1 VQLAWFRLS
10 DALALVGVI
19 FANVRRG
26 KVTTTMVQP
35 SDTNEYALGSA
46 EAEQERLIRQAA
58 WLAVHTERFFSRAG
72 IGTGQRVLD
81 LGSGVG
87 DVALIAGR
95 LVGPTGE
102 VIGVER
108 NALALA
114 RAAARMRDLGLRHVR
129 FTQTDAA
136 DLPAEKPFD
145 AAVGRYILMFLR
157 DPVSVLRDVSRIVRP
172 GGVVAFQEPCW
183 KSFLEACEDLPLWR
197 AGAALMVETFHRT
210 GTNTQMGP
218 DLSATFV
225 SAGLP
230 KPEALTDTLVG
241 AERWM
246 PDVLQSLAPQTQALN
261 LSLAA
266 VGDLATLYPRLL
278 EEVASRN
285 VPAPLPAMVGA
296 WVRKPAL

>member
-1 VQLAWFRLS
+1 MRAWPHKAPSLCGSLARNPL
-10 DALALVGVI
+10 
-19 FANVRRG
+19 RG
-26 KVTTTMVQP
+26 KVVNVMLKP
-35 SDTNEYALGSA
+35 SSTNEYALGSA

-58 WLAVHTERFFSRAG
+58 WLTAHTEHFFRRAG

-87 DVALIAGR
+87 DVALIAAR

-102 VIGVER
+102 VVGAER
-108 NALALA
+108 DTQAIA
-114 RAAARMRDLGLRHVR
+114 RATARMHDLGLKQVR
-129 FTQTDAA
+129 FTKTDVA

-157 DPVSVLRDVSRIVRP
+157 DPVSILRDVSKIVRP

-218 DLSATFV
+218 DLSAAFM
-225 SAGLP
+225 SSGLP
-230 KPEALTDTLVG
+230 EPETQSDTLVG

-246 PDVLQSLAPQTQALN
+246 PDVLQSLAPQAQALN

-278 EEVASRN
+278 EEAASRN